1 MKNKRGTNHDWTLVK
16 YSGDSAIY
24 AECSCGYHY
33 NCSRSI
39 REPDGSWSM
48 KQYPTIFYPYCPCCG
63 ARKNKYIKDIEKRS
77 MYDLLNRK
85 KFGTIYDIS
94 GYFVEV

>member
-1 MKNKRGTNHDWTLVK
+1 MKNKRGTDHEWKLVQ
-16 YSGDSAIY
+16 YSGDIAIY
-24 AECSCGYHY
+24 AECSCGHYY
-33 NCSRSI
+33 NCGKDSRES
-39 REPDGSWSM
+39 DGSWSM

-94 GYFVEV
+94 GDFVEV